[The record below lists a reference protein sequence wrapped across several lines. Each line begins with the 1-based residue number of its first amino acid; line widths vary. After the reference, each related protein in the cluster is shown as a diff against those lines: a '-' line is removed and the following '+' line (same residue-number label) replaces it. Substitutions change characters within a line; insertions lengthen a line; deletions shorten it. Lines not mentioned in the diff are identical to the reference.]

1 MNFLA
6 KQRRK
11 MRIKDIKIISQLN
24 FIQVLVIVTVLIF
37 ATYSYFAIDRLWK
50 NMESFNS
57 HPFTVQKALS
67 AIEKDIFQMRLTME
81 EIVLQDE
88 ATLNQ
93 TYTIAFALYDSD
105 SLNQIETLY
114 SAYLGPKS
122 DIDKIKKLVTEYKTM
137 RFETIKLISLGK
149 TEEAKQ
155 RVRFDGVCGVQAREI
170 IRAVDV
176 MKVFANSKAKEFFE
190 DSKTL
195 KSNALIILIILML
208 SIVILC
214 NIIIISLKRN
224 ILPPLNEL
232 RRAIDDFKQGKQK
245 SLSNYQSLNEL
256 GIVTSAFNYMTEKI
270 SIQDAER
277 IKDAAALLSANN
289 EISSQAELIKVQ
301 EEFFI
306 EKQLFEAILVSIG
319 DAVISCDISCN
330 IVFLNKVAEQITGWA
345 QQDAI
350 GKPVEEVFKI
360 YDEYS
365 REKSEDI
372 IKKVL
377 QSSKSHELASNTI
390 LINKYDLEIPIEDSA
405 APIFKANGQIIGVV
419 LVFRDVSDKR
429 QKLKN
434 IEFLSY
440 HDKLTEL
447 YNRRFY
453 EEEIVRIDTGRNLPL
468 TIAMGDLNGLKLV
481 NDSFGHMIG
490 DELLIKAAKA
500 IKNGCRADDI
510 IARLGGDEFIIILPK
525 TNRIEAE
532 TIIER
537 IKKNIANEKVKDL
550 EVSIAFG
557 HGTKDDP
564 NQDIQE
570 IFKIAEDDMYKQKL
584 YESSSIRSKTVDLIK
599 NTLYEKNEREMLH
612 SNRVSE
618 FCEAIARE
626 MGFEID
632 EVNQIKLAG
641 QMHDI
646 GKIGIDDRIID
657 KVEKITEAEFNEIK
671 RHSEI
676 GFRILSSVNEFSEI
690 AVFVLEHHERWDGK
704 GYPKGLI
711 GEEISIPAR
720 IIAIADSFDAM
731 TRERTYKDTLS
742 IEEAIVEMERCS
754 GTQFD
759 PVIVKVFIERVLKA
773 N

>member
-1 MNFLA
+1 MKKYIL
-6 KQRRK
+6 
-11 MRIKDIKIISQLN
+11 
-24 FIQVLVIVTVLIF
+24 LIF
-37 ATYSYFAIDRLWK
+37 
-50 NMESFNS
+50 
-57 HPFTVQKALS
+57 
-67 AIEKDIFQMRLTME
+67 
-81 EIVLQDE
+81 
-88 ATLNQ
+88 
-93 TYTIAFALYDSD
+93 
-105 SLNQIETLY
+105 
-114 SAYLGPKS
+114 
-122 DIDKIKKLVTEYKTM
+122 
-137 RFETIKLISLGK
+137 
-149 TEEAKQ
+149 
-155 RVRFDGVCGVQAREI
+155 
-170 IRAVDV
+170 
-176 MKVFANSKAKEFFE
+176 
-190 DSKTL
+190 
-195 KSNALIILIILML
+195 LML

-306 EKQLFEAILVSIG
+306 EKQLFKAILVSIG

>member
-306 EKQLFEAILVSIG
+306 EKQLFKAILVSIG